1 MNSNGCYH
9 FISNPCYYLKPS
21 YAEICNKLG
30 PLLKQNWG
38 GGVGWGLEVPLNKK
52 IRHYDML
59 SWLQNTRN
67 PISEDF
73 KCKNFLG

>member
-30 PLLKQNWG
+30 PLPKQNWG
-38 GGVGWGLEVPLNKK
+38 GGGGFGGSLKSKK
-52 IRHYDML
+52 IIHYNML